1 MQNRCNSSFHPL
13 LGHTPLESYF
23 TLSSQP
29 LGPLLGVPEVQSI
42 GEVLAGSEESEGRQN
57 HRHEFFMLNRA
68 SGGYHSNKSSHI
80 RFLQTAVGVVFDV
93 RGVEVIVVWFWEVG
107 WEWSRMTDDC
117 ERVPERCLIVFLMM
131 EVDGFPQVVGVVFAF
146 AWAFRGD

>member
-1 MQNRCNSSFHPL
+1 M
-13 LGHTPLESYF
+13 
-23 TLSSQP
+23 
-29 LGPLLGVPEVQSI
+29 
-42 GEVLAGSEESEGRQN
+42 
-57 HRHEFFMLNRA
+57 
-68 SGGYHSNKSSHI
+68 
-80 RFLQTAVGVVFDV
+80 
-93 RGVEVIVVWFWEVG
+93 VWFWEVG